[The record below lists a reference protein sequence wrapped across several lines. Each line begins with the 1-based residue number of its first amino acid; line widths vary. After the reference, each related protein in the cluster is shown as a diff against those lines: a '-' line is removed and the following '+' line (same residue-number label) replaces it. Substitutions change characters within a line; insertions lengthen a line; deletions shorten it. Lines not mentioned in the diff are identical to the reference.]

1 MIKIIRRTTD
11 NKFLQSVDT
20 DSWVDNVKDAFE
32 MTYRECESTKAEL
45 LNIYTLDQ
53 IVEITNMSKSKP
65 ITKEEKKELL
75 GLLKNKSITSYVP

>member
-53 IVEITNMSKSKP
+53 IVEITNMSKNKP

-75 GLLKNKSITSYVP
+75 GLLKNK